1 MSLIPAFRAV
11 LNHDVTD
18 EQVAALEK
26 NIRAL
31 KGVVSVAF
39 NQNAPARNTCEKY
52 LLVSHMPGQN
62 VEQTVAR
69 MDGIQRT
76 QAARF

>member
-11 LNHDVTD
+11 LKHDVTD

-39 NQNAPARNTCEKY
+39 NQNAPKNSCEKY